1 MTIVGRID
9 MNVISAT
16 AAKKDISG
24 TLSLAEYG
32 KERVV
37 ITRQGKEVAAIV
49 PMEDVRLLEELEDRL
64 DLIDALEALKEADK
78 MGSKSWSA
86 LKKELGF

>member
-1 MTIVGRID
+1 
-9 MNVISAT
+9 MNFISAT

-24 TLSLAEYG
+24 TLSRAEYG

-49 PMEDVRLLEELEDRL
+49 PMEDVQLLEKLEDQL
-64 DLIDALEALKEADK
+64 DLIDALEALEDAEKK
-78 MGSKSWSA
+78 GTKSWSA
-86 LKKELGF
+86 LKKELGL

>member
-1 MTIVGRID
+1 

-49 PMEDVRLLEELEDRL
+49 PMEDVMLLEELEDRL

-78 MGSKSWSA
+78 KGTKSWVA

>member
-1 MTIVGRID
+1 
-9 MNVISAT
+9 MNVVTAT
-16 AAKKDISG
+16 TVKKNISG
-24 TLSLAEYG
+24 TLSLAEYR

-49 PMEDVRLLEELEDRL
+49 PIEDIRLLEELEDRL
-64 DLIDALEALKEADK
+64 DLIDALAALEEAEEN
-78 MGSKSWSA
+78 GTKSWSA

>member
-1 MTIVGRID
+1 
-9 MNVISAT
+9 MNVVTAT
-16 AAKKDISG
+16 TVKKNISG
-24 TLSLAEYG
+24 TLSLAEYR

-49 PMEDVRLLEELEDRL
+49 PIEDIKLLEELEDRL
-64 DLIDALEALKEADK
+64 DLIDALSALEEAEEK
-78 MGSKSWSA
+78 GTKSWSA

>member
-1 MTIVGRID
+1 
-9 MNVISAT
+9 MNVITAT

-24 TLSLAEYG
+24 TLSRAEYG

-49 PMEDVRLLEELEDRL
+49 PIEDIQLLEELEERL
-64 DLIDALEALKEADK
+64 DLIDALVALEEAEKK
-78 MGSKSWSA
+78 GTKSWNA